1 MRSYLITLVAATLL
15 ATPAIA
21 EPRFEA
27 AHVNVNVRYAD
38 LDLSKPTDA
47 REMANRIHEAA
58 ARACGGSAG
67 FDPYY
72 HLAPASTVAEF
83 EQCKQDATN
92 GALQALN
99 SPNVSRAYTES
110 FTTISGR

>member
-1 MRSYLITLVAATLL
+1 M
-15 ATPAIA
+15 
-21 EPRFEA
+21 EPRSSRATTEWLPCLT
-27 AHVNVNVRYAD
+27 R
-38 LDLSKPTDA
+38 K
-47 REMANRIHEAA
+47 

-110 FTTISGR
+110 FTMISGR